1 MNAIESQLADLDLV
15 KRRIEDITRTLAD
28 SPFEDYAG
36 FGSFSWEVP
45 AELQHAAAALIQSI
59 NSMLSGFSSQ
69 AILRS
74 GEDSLKA
81 VTIVK
86 HSGTIMT
93 AWCEDAGSN
102 LIDSHL
108 ATVKAAIE
116 HRLALIQLVV
126 AIGTAL
132 SSISG
137 ASANPLT
144 GLAAIN
150 AVEELKQALEKVT
163 ATVLETAPS

>member
-1 MNAIESQLADLDLV
+1 MAKSWTAHCKFLELFRFA
-15 KRRIEDITRTLAD
+15 
-28 SPFEDYAG
+28 
-36 FGSFSWEVP
+36 FGSLSWEVP
-45 AELQHAAAALIQSI
+45 AEREHAVAALIRVI
-59 NSMLSGFSSQ
+59 DRMLSGLSSQ

-74 GEDSLKA
+74 GKDSLKA

-86 HSGTIMT
+86 HSGTIVT
-93 AWCEDAGSN
+93 VWCGDAGSN

-144 GLAAIN
+144 GLAVVN
-150 AVEELKQALEKVT
+150 AVDELKQALEKVT
-163 ATVLETAPS
+163 ATALETAQCQTVL